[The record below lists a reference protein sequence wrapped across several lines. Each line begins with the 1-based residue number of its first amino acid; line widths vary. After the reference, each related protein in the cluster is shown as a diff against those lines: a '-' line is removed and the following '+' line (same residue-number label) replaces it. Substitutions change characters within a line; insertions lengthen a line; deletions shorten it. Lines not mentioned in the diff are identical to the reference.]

1 MKRLTSDD
9 TKSIFYSLNLFFAKD
24 NEVWIR
30 GGGPEPDYQDCT
42 LVNWIGRVADKHNLE
57 IHARNAE
64 DLGDEMYDCLQYG
77 IDTIEGVV
85 ALLHAAA
92 VQATTMRSRLKE
104 IEDILGDDYDLDRLK
119 ELVEADKEGKAEMFP
134 CKPGEEI
141 WVIERD
147 DYGDALGFS
156 CCVFVAKSEN
166 YVIASSH
173 IYQCEGAKEILKC
186 LNEQTAIE
194 YNCEM
199 LVYPADDCYLDKQS
213 AEAALEKMKED
224 DE

>member
-57 IHARNAE
+57 IYARDAE
-64 DLGDEMYDCLQYG
+64 NLGDEMYDCLQYG
-77 IDTIEGVV
+77 IDTIEGIV

-92 VQATTMRSRLKE
+92 VQAATMKIRLKE

-119 ELVEADKEGKAEMFP
+119 ELVEADREGRCAVLSEPM
-134 CKPGEEI
+134 KPMVFNPNDTDAYCPNCGQTLSGG
-141 WVIERD
+141 WQLSDAD
-147 DYGDALGFS
+147 DYRKL
-156 CCVFVAKSEN
+156 C
-166 YVIASSH
+166 
-173 IYQCEGAKEILKC
+173 QCPKC
-186 LNEQTAIE
+186 GQSIDDTK
-194 YNCEM
+194 CE
-199 LVYPADDCYLDKQS
+199 
-213 AEAALEKMKED
+213 EAALEKLKGD
-224 DE
+224 K

>member
-9 TKSIFYSLNLFFAKD
+9 TKSIFYDLNLFFAKD

-57 IHARNAE
+57 IYARDAVN
-64 DLGDEMYDCLQYG
+64 LGDEMYDCLQYG

-85 ALLHAAA
+85 ALLHTAA

-119 ELVEADKEGKAEMFP
+119 ELVEADREGKCVVLP
-134 CKPGEEI
+134 CR
-141 WVIERD
+141 V
-147 DYGDALGFS
+147 GDKVYCIQSYFND
-156 CCVFVAKSEN
+156 AKMRSEKK
-166 YVIASSH
+166 VKCRVVDFMQSLPDLFE
-173 IYQCEGAKEILKC
+173 CEGMIYKFSDIGKIVFLTSE
-186 LNEQTAIE
+186 E
-194 YNCEM
+194 
-199 LVYPADDCYLDKQS
+199 
-213 AEAALEKMKED
+213 AESALEKMKEGD
-224 DE
+224 K

>member
-1 MKRLTSDD
+1 MRIDLPLCSFKPCKYCFDGNCIKASEYERCEYRMLTEISNIISDD
-9 TKSIFYSLNLFFAKD
+9 
-24 NEVWIR
+24 
-30 GGGPEPDYQDCT
+30 
-42 LVNWIGRVADKHNLE
+42 
-57 IHARNAE
+57 
-64 DLGDEMYDCLQYG
+64 YG
-77 IDTIEGVV
+77 IN
-85 ALLHAAA
+85 
-92 VQATTMRSRLKE
+92 RLKE
-104 IEDILGDDYDLDRLK
+104 VVQADR
-119 ELVEADKEGKAEMFP
+119 EGKVEMFP

-186 LNEQTAIE
+186 LNEQTVIE

-224 DE
+224 DK

>member
-57 IHARNAE
+57 IYARNAE
-64 DLGDEMYDCLQYG
+64 DLGDEMYDCLQDG
-77 IDTIEGVV
+77 IDTIEGIV

-92 VQATTMRSRLKE
+92 VQAATMRSYLKN

-119 ELVEADKEGKAEMFP
+119 ELVQADREGRLFEAPFKIGTRVFDISDGQIDEYE
-134 CKPGEEI
+134 
-141 WVIERD
+141 VI
-147 DYGDALGFS
+147 GFS
-156 CCVFVAKSEN
+156 LGDQYINLFPLINREN
-166 YVIASSH
+166 
-173 IYQCEGAKEILKC
+173 CDDILV
-186 LNEQTAIE
+186 TAIE
-194 YNCEM
+194 VSEGGEILFQFVLSEIGETVFLYRKE
-199 LVYPADDCYLDKQS
+199 
-213 AEAALEKMKED
+213 AEAALKKMNEGY
-224 DE
+224 E

>member
-9 TKSIFYSLNLFFAKD
+9 TKSIFYDLNLFFAKD

-57 IHARNAE
+57 IYARDAVN
-64 DLGDEMYDCLQYG
+64 LGDEMYDCLQYG

-104 IEDILGDDYDLDRLK
+104 IEDILGDEYDLDRLK
-119 ELVEADKEGKAEMFP
+119 ELVQADREGRCVLLPRKVGDKLYKISENGVKEVVVQSIVFMLSHTVNHLTVHVANERGAMTEIEIKDFGKTVFLTLEEAESELERMKEG
-134 CKPGEEI
+134 
-141 WVIERD
+141 
-147 DYGDALGFS
+147 
-156 CCVFVAKSEN
+156 
-166 YVIASSH
+166 
-173 IYQCEGAKEILKC
+173 
-186 LNEQTAIE
+186 
-194 YNCEM
+194 
-199 LVYPADDCYLDKQS
+199 DK
-213 AEAALEKMKED
+213 
-224 DE
+224 